1 MPHRQPEQHSQSMS
15 RLIELFSTA
24 QDIIYG
30 DNHLDRTSETVDGT
44 ADHET
49 SSYPSSQPSASKL
62 IDSFSTFGL
71 MSQDTDL
78 LADSEPMETQSVT
91 PTSLLC
97 SDSLPIGGVQL
108 ERICLNEEQHFP
120 ELAFVL
126 GYTGDTKEPTLN
138 VTQREVH
145 QHYYQR

>member
-1 MPHRQPEQHSQSMS
+1 M
-15 RLIELFSTA
+15 
-24 QDIIYG
+24 
-30 DNHLDRTSETVDGT
+30 VDGT

-49 SSYPSSQPSASKL
+49 SSYPSSQHSVSKL
-62 IDSFSTFGL
+62 IDSFSTSGL
-71 MSQDTDL
+71 VSQDTDL
-78 LADSEPMETQSVT
+78 LADSEPMETQSAT

-126 GYTGDTKEPTLN
+126 GYTVGRSKTIAVQYILYCPATRAIYLILPCN
-138 VTQREVH
+138 QGNI
-145 QHYYQR
+145 

>member
-1 MPHRQPEQHSQSMS
+1 
-15 RLIELFSTA
+15 
-24 QDIIYG
+24 
-30 DNHLDRTSETVDGT
+30 
-44 ADHET
+44 
-49 SSYPSSQPSASKL
+49 
-62 IDSFSTFGL
+62 

-97 SDSLPIGGVQL
+97 SDSLLIVGVQL
-108 ERICLNEEQHFP
+108 EQICLNEEQHFP

-138 VTQREVH
+138 VTQW
-145 QHYYQR
+145 